1 MFEKMVE
8 HSRRDVEEA
17 VGYRSLEFK
26 RQVRAGDR
34 DLGILQLISKY
45 LIQNKIS
52 KTPKESILA

>member
-1 MFEKMVE
+1 MFEKTIE
-8 HSRRDVEEA
+8 HSSGDIEEA

-45 LIQNKIS
+45 LI
-52 KTPKESILA
+52 